1 MGINE
6 RSLGPEDGS
15 FMNESISLGRD
26 WVSYHKSIL
35 TLLIE
40 LHSSHYIL
48 IGGIERLLG
57 VRSPLVPWPGSTEA
71 GRCKGG
77 WRRVAGSGREFWVPE

>member
-15 FMNESISLGRD
+15 FMNESVSLGRD

-40 LHSSHYIL
+40 LHSSHY
-48 IGGIERLLG
+48 
-57 VRSPLVPWPGSTEA
+57 
-71 GRCKGG
+71 
-77 WRRVAGSGREFWVPE
+77 F

>member
-15 FMNESISLGRD
+15 FMNESVSLGQD

-35 TLLIE
+35 NLLIE
-40 LHSSHYIL
+40 LPVNVTS
-48 IGGIERLLG
+48 LLFE
-57 VRSPLVPWPGSTEA
+57 LWY
-71 GRCKGG
+71 
-77 WRRVAGSGREFWVPE
+77 